1 MAQAIQ
7 ILLNRLHRG
16 DERAILIIEEL
27 YRRKV
32 QMNYKIILS
41 LILGILVVI
50 FIIQN
55 AAVVEIRFF
64 FWTITLSRALVIFL
78 VLAIGILIGWL
89 MCSHIAHKK
98 TKQSVS
104 TSDETSKD

>member
-1 MAQAIQ
+1 LAQEAIQ
-7 ILLNRLHRG
+7 ILLNRLLSG

-41 LILGILVVI
+41 LILVILVVI

-55 AAVVEIRFF
+55 AAVVEIRLF

-78 VLAIGILIGWL
+78 VLVIGILIGWL
-89 MCSHIAHKK
+89 MCGHIAHKK
-98 TKQSVS
+98 MKQDVS
-104 TSDETSKD
+104 AKDDTTD